1 MSHSFKKVWNVVS
14 TVLVALV
21 VLLAVALVGVR
32 LVGLNTYVVLSGSME
47 PTYHTGS
54 LLYVKRVDPQDLRVG
69 DPITFMLN
77 EDTVAT
83 HRIIE
88 ILPDEEDSSVLRFR
102 TQGDANDAPDGTPV
116 HYKNVIGKPV
126 FSVPYLGYFANFV
139 QNPPGLYFAIG
150 FAVVLVL
157 LVFLPD
163 LLDDSGKKG
172 KGKGAGE
179 DPRPITEGVTPQGS
193 HIYYSLSGGFCD
205 ESKNKDKGTADVS
218 VRGVARG
225 RFRAGHHGVFDGQ
238 QGCQEHLYCR

>member
-1 MSHSFKKVWNVVS
+1 MVCLHYRGFVGWLKYSFPFLPKWLKYSLPFTPEKAFSVCIKDSVFI
-14 TVLVALV
+14 
-21 VLLAVALVGVR
+21 
-32 LVGLNTYVVLSGSME
+32 E

-54 LLYVKRVDPQDLRVG
+54 LLYVKSVDPADLQVG

-163 LLDDSGKKG
+163 LLDDSDKKG
-172 KGKGAGE
+172 KGKG
-179 DPRPITEGVTPQGS
+179 
-193 HIYYSLSGGFCD
+193 
-205 ESKNKDKGTADVS
+205 KGDGAAPTAHD
-218 VRGVARG
+218 
-225 RFRAGHHGVFDGQ
+225 
-238 QGCQEHLYCR
+238 

>member
-14 TVLVALV
+14 TVLVVLV

-54 LLYVKRVDPQDLRVG
+54 LLYVKSVDPQDLRVG

-102 TQGDANDAPDGTPV
+102 TRGDANDAPDGTPV

-126 FSVPYLGYFANFV
+126 KMVP
-139 QNPPGLYFAIG
+139 IERT
-150 FAVVLVL
+150 VL
-157 LVFLPD
+157 
-163 LLDDSGKKG
+163 
-172 KGKGAGE
+172 
-179 DPRPITEGVTPQGS
+179 
-193 HIYYSLSGGFCD
+193 
-205 ESKNKDKGTADVS
+205 
-218 VRGVARG
+218 
-225 RFRAGHHGVFDGQ
+225 
-238 QGCQEHLYCR
+238 

>member
-1 MSHSFKKVWNVVS
+1 MDYPVSKGQKLEAEVIRCRYGLSGRLPQTQRQVAAAFGISRSYVSRRAYCKRPERLGLKLKIVSAAKNDRPIINSTCPYFGYKKFRYP
-14 TVLVALV
+14 TKF
-21 VLLAVALVGVR
+21 
-32 LVGLNTYVVLSGSME
+32 YVVLSGSME

-54 LLYVKRVDPQDLRVG
+54 LLYVKSVDPADLQVG

-88 ILPDEEDSSVLRFR
+88 ILPDQEDSSVLRFR

-116 HYKNVIGKPV
+116 HYKNIIGKPV

-163 LLDDSGKKG
+163 LLDDSDKKG
-172 KGKGAGE
+172 KGKG
-179 DPRPITEGVTPQGS
+179 
-193 HIYYSLSGGFCD
+193 
-205 ESKNKDKGTADVS
+205 KGDGAAPTAHD
-218 VRGVARG
+218 
-225 RFRAGHHGVFDGQ
+225 
-238 QGCQEHLYCR
+238 